1 MEQSES
7 YALSKP
13 PLELKDENID
23 INILNQTNNS
33 NTNTYNNSII
43 SQSNGSI
50 RTTEVSSESDGLISK
65 TKLDS
70 KIKKSVLC
78 NKKTNI
84 FNNNIYNKNN
94 IIDTIKKGSKK
105 DKSII
110 NSIKNKKAPKH
121 EEYKSDYLNKS
132 NSNINA
138 PKLPFNYNT
147 NFKIDNYSHQDEIG
161 TKEIIKNSKKNNFN
175 VNNDFKKIS
184 IIPNE
189 VLSHLCTNENFNI
202 NQKNKNYNEI
212 SVTQRYKHKLL
223 TIVYLSPVNKI

>member
-147 NFKIDNYSHQDEIG
+147 NFKIDNYSRQDEIG
-161 TKEIIKNSKKNNFN
+161 TKQFIKISKKKNFN
-175 VNNDFKKIS
+175 VNSDFKKIS
-184 IIPNE
+184 IIPND

-212 SVTQRYKHKLL
+212 SVTQRYKHKFL
-223 TIVYLSPVNKI
+223 TIVYLSPK

>member
-13 PLELKDENID
+13 ALDLKDENID
-23 INILNQTNNS
+23 INILNQTQNS
-33 NTNTYNNSII
+33 NTNTYNNNII
-43 SQSNGSI
+43 NQSNGSI
-50 RTTEVSSESDGLISK
+50 RTTEVSSESDSLIK
-65 TKLDS
+65 NILDS
-70 KIKKSVLC
+70 KIKKSVYC
-78 NKKTNI
+78 NKKTTILNK
-84 FNNNIYNKNN
+84 NIYNKNN

-147 NFKIDNYSHQDEIG
+147 NFKIDNYSNQNEIG
-161 TKEIIKNSKKNNFN
+161 TEEFIKFSKKKYFN

-184 IIPNE
+184 IIPNDI
-189 VLSHLCTNENFNI
+189 LSHLCTNENYYTN
-202 NQKNKNYNEI
+202 KTNKNYNEI
-212 SVTQRYKHKLL
+212 SVTQRYKHKFL
-223 TIVYLSPVNKI
+223 TIVYLSPK

>member
-13 PLELKDENID
+13 TYDLKDENID
-23 INILNQTNNS
+23 INILNQTQNCNA
-33 NTNTYNNSII
+33 NTYNNNII
-43 SQSNGSI
+43 NQSNGSI
-50 RTTEVSSESDGLISK
+50 RTTEVSSESDSLIK
-65 TKLDS
+65 NILDS
-70 KIKKSVLC
+70 KIKKSVYC
-78 NKKTNI
+78 NKKTTILNK
-84 FNNNIYNKNN
+84 NIYDKNN
-94 IIDTIKKGSKK
+94 IIDIIKKGSKK

-147 NFKIDNYSHQDEIG
+147 NFKIDNFSNQDEIG
-161 TKEIIKNSKKNNFN
+161 TEEFIKFSKKKYFN

-184 IIPNE
+184 IMPNDI
-189 VLSHLCTNENFNI
+189 LSHLCTNENYYTNK
-202 NQKNKNYNEI
+202 KNKNYNEI
-212 SVTQRYKHKLL
+212 SVTQRYKHKFL
-223 TIVYLSPVNKI
+223 TIVYLSPK

>member
-138 PKLPFNYNT
+138 PKLLFNYNT

-161 TKEIIKNSKKNNFN
+161 TKEFIKNSKKNNFN

-202 NQKNKNYNEI
+202 NQKKKNYNEI

>member
-1 MEQSES
+1 MDQNES
-7 YALSKP
+7 YILSKP
-13 PLELKDENID
+13 SSELKDENVD

-33 NTNTYNNSII
+33 NTNTYNSII

-50 RTTEVSSESDGLISK
+50 RTTEVSSESDGLITK

-70 KIKKSVLC
+70 KIKKSVWC
-78 NKKTNI
+78 NKKTTNL
-84 FNNNIYNKNN
+84 NNNIYDKNN

-110 NSIKNKKAPKH
+110 HSIKNKKAPKH

-147 NFKIDNYSHQDEIG
+147 NFKIDNYSHQVEIG
-161 TKEIIKNSKKNNFN
+161 TEEFIKISKKNNFN
-175 VNNDFKKIS
+175 VNSDFKKIS
-184 IIPNE
+184 IIPND
-189 VLSHLCTNENFNI
+189 VLSHLCTKEHFNI
-202 NQKNKNYNEI
+202 NKKNKKYNEI
-212 SVTQRYKHKLL
+212 SVTQRYKHKFL
-223 TIVYLSPVNKI
+223 TIVYLSPK

>member
-7 YALSKP
+7 YSLSKQSS
-13 PLELKDENID
+13 EFKDENID

-33 NTNTYNNSII
+33 NTNTYNNNII
-43 SQSNGSI
+43 NQSNGSI

-65 TKLDS
+65 SKLDS
-70 KIKKSVLC
+70 KIKNSALC
-78 NKKTNI
+78 NKKTI
-84 FNNNIYNKNN
+84 ILNNNIYDKNI

-147 NFKIDNYSHQDEIG
+147 NFKIDNYSHQDKIG
-161 TKEIIKNSKKNNFN
+161 TKEFIKNSKKNKFN

>member
-13 PLELKDENID
+13 TLDLKDENID
-23 INILNQTNNS
+23 INILNQTKNS
-33 NTNTYNNSII
+33 NNNTYNNNII
-43 SQSNGSI
+43 NQSNGSI
-50 RTTEVSSESDGLISK
+50 RTTEVSSESDSFIK
-65 TKLDS
+65 NILDS
-70 KIKKSVLC
+70 KIKKSVYC
-78 NKKTNI
+78 NKKTTILNK
-84 FNNNIYNKNN
+84 NIYDKNN
-94 IIDTIKKGSKK
+94 IIDTIKEGSKK

-147 NFKIDNYSHQDEIG
+147 NFKIDNYSNQDEIG
-161 TKEIIKNSKKNNFN
+161 TEEFIKFSKKKHFN

-184 IIPNE
+184 KIPNE
-189 VLSHLCTNENFNI
+189 ILSHLCTNENYYTNK
-202 NQKNKNYNEI
+202 KNKNYNEI
-212 SVTQRYKHKLL
+212 SVTHRYKHKFL
-223 TIVYLSPVNKI
+223 TIVYLSPK

>member
-138 PKLPFNYNT
+138 PKLLFNYNT

-161 TKEIIKNSKKNNFN
+161 TKEFIKNSKKKNFN

>member
-1 MEQSES
+1 MEQSGS
-7 YALSKP
+7 YAFSKP
-13 PLELKDENID
+13 SSELKDENID

-33 NTNTYNNSII
+33 NTNTYNNII
-43 SQSNGSI
+43 INQSNGSI
-50 RTTEVSSESDGLISK
+50 RTTEVSSESDSLISK

-70 KIKKSVLC
+70 KIKKSVWC
-78 NKKTNI
+78 NKKI
-84 FNNNIYNKNN
+84 SILNNNKYDKNN

-110 NSIKNKKAPKH
+110 STIKNKKAPKH

-147 NFKIDNYSHQDEIG
+147 NFKIDNYSRQDEIG
-161 TKEIIKNSKKNNFN
+161 TKQFIKISKKNNFN
-175 VNNDFKKIS
+175 VNSDFKKIS
-184 IIPNE
+184 IIPND

-212 SVTQRYKHKLL
+212 SVTQRYKHKFL
-223 TIVYLSPVNKI
+223 TIVYLSPK

>member
-1 MEQSES
+1 M
-7 YALSKP
+7 
-13 PLELKDENID
+13 
-23 INILNQTNNS
+23 
-33 NTNTYNNSII
+33 
-43 SQSNGSI
+43 
-50 RTTEVSSESDGLISK
+50 
-65 TKLDS
+65 
-70 KIKKSVLC
+70 C

-147 NFKIDNYSHQDEIG
+147 NFKIDNYSRQNEIG
-161 TKEIIKNSKKNNFN
+161 TEQFIKISKKKNFN
-175 VNNDFKKIS
+175 VNSDFKKIS
-184 IIPNE
+184 IIPND

-223 TIVYLSPVNKI
+223 TIVYLSPK

>member
-1 MEQSES
+1 MEQNES
-7 YALSKP
+7 YSLSKP
-13 PLELKDENID
+13 SSELKDENVD

-33 NTNTYNNSII
+33 NTNTYNSII

-50 RTTEVSSESDGLISK
+50 RTTEVSSESDGLITK

-70 KIKKSVLC
+70 KIKKSVWC
-78 NKKTNI
+78 NKKTTI
-84 FNNNIYNKNN
+84 LNNNIYDKNN

-110 NSIKNKKAPKH
+110 HSIKNKKAPKH

-147 NFKIDNYSHQDEIG
+147 NFKIDNYSHQVEIG
-161 TKEIIKNSKKNNFN
+161 TEEFIKISKKNNFN
-175 VNNDFKKIS
+175 VNSDFKKIS
-184 IIPNE
+184 IIPND

-223 TIVYLSPVNKI
+223 TIVYLSPK

>member
-70 KIKKSVLC
+70 KIKKSVWC
-78 NKKTNI
+78 NKKI
-84 FNNNIYNKNN
+84 SILNNNKYDKNN

-138 PKLPFNYNT
+138 PKLLFNYNT

-161 TKEIIKNSKKNNFN
+161 TKEFIKNSKKKNFN

-202 NQKNKNYNEI
+202 NQKKKNYNEI

>member
-161 TKEIIKNSKKNNFN
+161 TKEFIKNSKKNNFN
-175 VNNDFKKIS
+175 ANNDFKKIS

>member
-13 PLELKDENID
+13 TLDLKDENID
-23 INILNQTNNS
+23 INILNQTKNS
-33 NTNTYNNSII
+33 NNNTYNNNII
-43 SQSNGSI
+43 NQSNGSI
-50 RTTEVSSESDGLISK
+50 RTTEVSSESDSFIK
-65 TKLDS
+65 NILDS
-70 KIKKSVLC
+70 KIKKSVYC
-78 NKKTNI
+78 NKKTTILNK
-84 FNNNIYNKNN
+84 NIYDKNN
-94 IIDTIKKGSKK
+94 IIDTIKEGSKK

-147 NFKIDNYSHQDEIG
+147 NFKIDNYSNQDEIG
-161 TKEIIKNSKKNNFN
+161 TEEFIKFSKKKHFN

-189 VLSHLCTNENFNI
+189 ILSHLCTNENYYTNK
-202 NQKNKNYNEI
+202 KNKNYNEI
-212 SVTQRYKHKLL
+212 SVTHRYKHKFL
-223 TIVYLSPVNKI
+223 TIVYLSPK

>member
-1 MEQSES
+1 MEQSGS
-7 YALSKP
+7 YAFSKP
-13 PLELKDENID
+13 SSELKDENID

-43 SQSNGSI
+43 NQSNGSI
-50 RTTEVSSESDGLISK
+50 RTTEVSSESDSLISK

-70 KIKKSVLC
+70 KIKKSVWC
-78 NKKTNI
+78 NKKNAI
-84 FNNNIYNKNN
+84 LNNNKYDKNN

-105 DKSII
+105 DRSII
-110 NSIKNKKAPKH
+110 NTIKNKKAPKH

-147 NFKIDNYSHQDEIG
+147 NFKIDNYSRQNEIG
-161 TKEIIKNSKKNNFN
+161 TEQFIKISKKKNFN
-175 VNNDFKKIS
+175 VNSDFKKIS
-184 IIPNE
+184 IIPND

-212 SVTQRYKHKLL
+212 SVTQRYKHKFL
-223 TIVYLSPVNKI
+223 TIVYLSPK

>member
-1 MEQSES
+1 MYQNES
-7 YALSKP
+7 YSLSKP
-13 PLELKDENID
+13 SSELKDENVD

-33 NTNTYNNSII
+33 NTNTYNSII

-50 RTTEVSSESDGLISK
+50 RTTEVSSESDGLITK

-70 KIKKSVLC
+70 KIKKSVWC
-78 NKKTNI
+78 NKKTTI
-84 FNNNIYNKNN
+84 LNNNIYDKNN

-110 NSIKNKKAPKH
+110 HSIKNKKAPKH

-147 NFKIDNYSHQDEIG
+147 NFKIDNYSHQVEIG
-161 TKEIIKNSKKNNFN
+161 TEEFIKISKKNNFN
-175 VNNDFKKIS
+175 VNSDFKKIS
-184 IIPNE
+184 IIPND

-223 TIVYLSPVNKI
+223 TIVYLSPK

>member
-147 NFKIDNYSHQDEIG
+147 NFKIDNYSRQDEIG
-161 TKEIIKNSKKNNFN
+161 TKQFIKISKKNNFN
-175 VNNDFKKIS
+175 VNSDFKKIS
-184 IIPNE
+184 IIPND

-212 SVTQRYKHKLL
+212 SVTQRYKHKFL
-223 TIVYLSPVNKI
+223 TIVYLSPK

>member
-1 MEQSES
+1 MEQIGS
-7 YALSKP
+7 YAFSKP
-13 PLELKDENID
+13 SSDLKDENID

-43 SQSNGSI
+43 NQSNGSI
-50 RTTEVSSESDGLISK
+50 RTTEVSSESDSLISK

-70 KIKKSVLC
+70 KIKKSVWC
-78 NKKTNI
+78 NKKTAI
-84 FNNNIYNKNN
+84 LNNNKYDKNN

-110 NSIKNKKAPKH
+110 NTIKNKKAPKH

-147 NFKIDNYSHQDEIG
+147 NFKIDNYSRQDEIG
-161 TKEIIKNSKKNNFN
+161 TKQFIKISKKKNFN
-175 VNNDFKKIS
+175 VNSDFKKIS
-184 IIPNE
+184 IIPND

-212 SVTQRYKHKLL
+212 SVTQRYKHKFL
-223 TIVYLSPVNKI
+223 TIVYLSPK

>member
-1 MEQSES
+1 MEQSGS
-7 YALSKP
+7 YAFSKP
-13 PLELKDENID
+13 SSELKDENID

-43 SQSNGSI
+43 NQSNGSI
-50 RTTEVSSESDGLISK
+50 RTTEVSSESDSLISK

-70 KIKKSVLC
+70 KIKKSVWC
-78 NKKTNI
+78 NKKI
-84 FNNNIYNKNN
+84 SILNNNKYDKNN

-110 NSIKNKKAPKH
+110 NTIKNKKAPKH

-147 NFKIDNYSHQDEIG
+147 NFKIDNYSRQDEIG
-161 TKEIIKNSKKNNFN
+161 TKQFIKISKKNNFN
-175 VNNDFKKIS
+175 VNSDFKKIS
-184 IIPNE
+184 IIPND
-189 VLSHLCTNENFNI
+189 VLSHLCTNEKFNI

-223 TIVYLSPVNKI
+223 TIVYLSPK

>member
-65 TKLDS
+65 TKLNS

-138 PKLPFNYNT
+138 PKLLFNYNT

-161 TKEIIKNSKKNNFN
+161 TKEFIKNSKKNNFN
-175 VNNDFKKIS
+175 ANNDFKKIS

>member
-161 TKEIIKNSKKNNFN
+161 TKEFIKNSKKKNFN

>member
-1 MEQSES
+1 MEQSGS
-7 YALSKP
+7 YAFSKP
-13 PLELKDENID
+13 SSELKDENID

-43 SQSNGSI
+43 NQSNGSI
-50 RTTEVSSESDGLISK
+50 RTTEVSSESDSLISK

-70 KIKKSVLC
+70 KIKKSVWC
-78 NKKTNI
+78 NKKTAI
-84 FNNNIYNKNN
+84 LNNNKYDKNN

-110 NSIKNKKAPKH
+110 NTIKNKKAPKH

-147 NFKIDNYSHQDEIG
+147 NFKIDNYSRQDEIG
-161 TKEIIKNSKKNNFN
+161 TKQFIKISKKKNFN
-175 VNNDFKKIS
+175 VNSDFKKIS
-184 IIPNE
+184 IIPND

-223 TIVYLSPVNKI
+223 TIVYLSPK

>member
-13 PLELKDENID
+13 ALDLKDENID
-23 INILNQTNNS
+23 INILNQTQNS
-33 NTNTYNNSII
+33 NTNTYNNNII
-43 SQSNGSI
+43 NQSNGSI
-50 RTTEVSSESDGLISK
+50 RTTEVSSESDSLIK
-65 TKLDS
+65 NILDS
-70 KIKKSVLC
+70 KIKKSVFC
-78 NKKTNI
+78 NKKTTILNK
-84 FNNNIYNKNN
+84 NIYNKNN

-147 NFKIDNYSHQDEIG
+147 NFKIDNYSNQNEIG
-161 TKEIIKNSKKNNFN
+161 TEEFIKFSKKKYFN

-184 IIPNE
+184 IIPNDI
-189 VLSHLCTNENFNI
+189 LSHLCTNENYYTN
-202 NQKNKNYNEI
+202 KTNKNYNEI
-212 SVTQRYKHKLL
+212 SVTQRYKHKFL
-223 TIVYLSPVNKI
+223 TIVYLSPK

>member
-161 TKEIIKNSKKNNFN
+161 TKEFIKNSKKNNFN

-189 VLSHLCTNENFNI
+189 VLSHLCMNENFNI

-223 TIVYLSPVNKI
+223 TIVYLSPINKI

>member
-13 PLELKDENID
+13 TYDLKDENID
-23 INILNQTNNS
+23 INILNQTQNCNA
-33 NTNTYNNSII
+33 NTYNNNII
-43 SQSNGSI
+43 NQSNGSI
-50 RTTEVSSESDGLISK
+50 RTTEVSSESDSLIK
-65 TKLDS
+65 NILDS
-70 KIKKSVLC
+70 KIKKSVYC
-78 NKKTNI
+78 NKKTTILNK
-84 FNNNIYNKNN
+84 NIYNKNN
-94 IIDTIKKGSKK
+94 IIDIIKKGSKK

-147 NFKIDNYSHQDEIG
+147 NFKIDNFSNQDEIG
-161 TKEIIKNSKKNNFN
+161 TEEFIKFSKKKYFN

-184 IIPNE
+184 IMPNDI
-189 VLSHLCTNENFNI
+189 LSHLCTNENYYTNK
-202 NQKNKNYNEI
+202 KNKNYNEI
-212 SVTQRYKHKLL
+212 SVTQRYKHKFL
-223 TIVYLSPVNKI
+223 TIVYLSPK

>member
-1 MEQSES
+1 MEQSGS
-7 YALSKP
+7 YAFSKP
-13 PLELKDENID
+13 SSELKDENID

-33 NTNTYNNSII
+33 NINTYNNII
-43 SQSNGSI
+43 INQSNGSI
-50 RTTEVSSESDGLISK
+50 RTTEVSSESDSLISK

-70 KIKKSVLC
+70 KIKKSVWC
-78 NKKTNI
+78 NKKI
-84 FNNNIYNKNN
+84 AILNNNKYGKNN

-110 NSIKNKKAPKH
+110 NTIKNKKAPKH

-147 NFKIDNYSHQDEIG
+147 NFKIDNYSRQDEIG
-161 TKEIIKNSKKNNFN
+161 TKQFIKISKKKNFN
-175 VNNDFKKIS
+175 VNSDFKKIS
-184 IIPNE
+184 IIPND

-212 SVTQRYKHKLL
+212 SVTQRYKHKFL
-223 TIVYLSPVNKI
+223 TIVYLSPK

>member
-161 TKEIIKNSKKNNFN
+161 TKEFIKNSKKNKFN

>member
-23 INILNQTNNS
+23 INILNQANNS

-161 TKEIIKNSKKNNFN
+161 TKEFIKNSKKNNFN

>member
-110 NSIKNKKAPKH
+110 NTIKNKKAPKH

-161 TKEIIKNSKKNNFN
+161 TKEFIKNSKKNNFN

>member
-138 PKLPFNYNT
+138 PKLLFNYNT

-161 TKEIIKNSKKNNFN
+161 TKEFIKNSKKNNFN

>member
-147 NFKIDNYSHQDEIG
+147 NFKIDNYSRQDEIG
-161 TKEIIKNSKKNNFN
+161 TKQFIKISKKNNFN
-175 VNNDFKKIS
+175 VNSDFKKIS

-212 SVTQRYKHKLL
+212 SVTQRYKHKFL
-223 TIVYLSPVNKI
+223 TIVYLSPK

>member
-70 KIKKSVLC
+70 KIKKTVLC

-138 PKLPFNYNT
+138 PKLLFNYNT

-161 TKEIIKNSKKNNFN
+161 TKEFIKNSKKNNFN
-175 VNNDFKKIS
+175 ANNDFKKIS

>member
-161 TKEIIKNSKKNNFN
+161 TKEFIKNSKKNKFN
-175 VNNDFKKIS
+175 INNDFKKIS